1 MKPRVHGTEP
11 WPAADW
17 QVTQCGCGHLTLR
30 LGTVRIEFTPQE
42 FAQLDRLITGAMK
55 RFDVAAS
62 DAEVVYGSPIT
73 H

>member
-1 MKPRVHGTEP
+1 
-11 WPAADW
+11 
-17 QVTQCGCGHLTLR
+17 LTLR
-30 LGTVRIEFTPQE
+30 LGTIRIEFTPQE